1 LHFCNQIDHFFV
13 HDPGYHLSELE
24 QNVSPL
30 QQGYFTAATQRSQQR
45 LLYRIT
51 HMYALPCIHR
61 GSFFDPLCA
70 RRLSGALLQRSRTYH
85 PASKAPVSH
94 TVSPDVHRII
104 VDAITAIRSGDKA
117 RGRTLLAQ
125 ALRIDPRNEAAWLG
139 MASVAET
146 PERRRE
152 CLERALTIN
161 PNSQIARRALQ
172 KLSDPQ
178 PSHTS
183 YDAGALDQAARP
195 LPSFTPMHAQT
206 VTQEGETPQDQA
218 RHCPQCGA
226 PIGATDTVCAFCK
239 RLIAPSSSDVLSYPK
254 HTPLTR
260 EDQRRLTGQSLKRIG
275 VPHLFNTTTIVGIVI
290 TCIAGAIIAW
300 TIQQNWTAHPG
311 VLFLSLFLPLLFLIP
326 GIINIIQGTH
336 MYRFAQSL
344 HNATAVAEAPI
355 LDVWQDEG
363 FEGEPFVVAW
373 ELTVIDRYGRT
384 IRYRQAQKID
394 KELYD
399 CLQTRAT
406 VQVRYAP
413 DQPDTSMLDEQ
424 WVTAIKGASS
434 T

>member
-1 LHFCNQIDHFFV
+1 MLCRASIVVRF
-13 HDPGYHLSELE
+13 S
-24 QNVSPL
+24 
-30 QQGYFTAATQRSQQR
+30 
-45 LLYRIT
+45 
-51 HMYALPCIHR
+51 
-61 GSFFDPLCA
+61 DPLRA

-85 PASKAPVSH
+85 PALEAPVSH
-94 TVSPDVHRII
+94 TVSPDVHRMLA
-104 VDAITAIRSGDKA
+104 DAITAIRSGDQA

-125 ALRIDPRNEAAWLG
+125 VLRIDPRNETAWLG

-218 RHCPQCGA
+218 RHCPQCSA
-226 PIGATDTVCAFCK
+226 PVGATDTVCAFCK
-239 RLIAPSSSDVLSYPK
+239 SPLAPPSSASDTLSYPK
-254 HTPLTR
+254 RTPLTR

-275 VPHLFNTTTIVGIVI
+275 VPRLFNATTIVGIVI

-311 VLFLSLFLPLLFLIP
+311 ALFLSLLLPLLFLIP
-326 GIINIIQGTH
+326 GIINIIQGMH

-344 HNATAVAEAPI
+344 RNATAIAEAPI
-355 LDVWQDEG
+355 LDVWQEEG

-373 ELTVIDRYGRT
+373 ELTAPPDRERPCATGRRSGSARNCT
-384 IRYRQAQKID
+384 IASRRARRCRCATRQINPT
-394 KELYD
+394 LR
-399 CLQTRAT
+399 CWTNNGWLPSRA
-406 VQVRYAP
+406 RRAHERMCFHP
-413 DQPDTSMLDEQ
+413 
-424 WVTAIKGASS
+424 
-434 T
+434 

>member
-1 LHFCNQIDHFFV
+1 
-13 HDPGYHLSELE
+13 
-24 QNVSPL
+24 
-30 QQGYFTAATQRSQQR
+30 
-45 LLYRIT
+45 
-51 HMYALPCIHR
+51 
-61 GSFFDPLCA
+61 
-70 RRLSGALLQRSRTYH
+70 
-85 PASKAPVSH
+85 VSH

-218 RHCPQCGA
+218 RHCPQCSA
-226 PIGATDTVCAFCK
+226 PVGATDTVCAFCK
-239 RLIAPSSSDVLSYPK
+239 SPLAPPSSASDTLSYPK
-254 HTPLTR
+254 RTPLTSQER
-260 EDQRRLTGQSLKRIG
+260 SQLESDRHTTRRLMMEIFRPSAGCALVMASL
-275 VPHLFNTTTIVGIVI
+275 VI
-290 TCIAGAIIAW
+290 FFFLVGAILAVSDPAMVGVFIILPF
-300 TIQQNWTAHPG
+300 TI
-311 VLFLSLFLPLLFLIP
+311 LPLLIHEAHKAYNRKRFL
-326 GIINIIQGTH
+326 GT
-336 MYRFAQSL
+336 L
-344 HNATAVAEAPI
+344 TALTECPA
-355 LDVWQDEG
+355 LDVWNYEDYEG
-363 FEGEPFVVAW
+363 GFHHFVAW
-373 ELTVIDRYGRT
+373 ELTVIDRYGMAM
-384 IRYRQAQKID
+384 RYRQAQKID

-413 DQPDTSMLDEQ
+413 DQPDMSMLDER
-424 WVTAIKGASS
+424 WMAVIKGASS

>member
-1 LHFCNQIDHFFV
+1 MLRRASIVVRF
-13 HDPGYHLSELE
+13 S
-24 QNVSPL
+24 
-30 QQGYFTAATQRSQQR
+30 
-45 LLYRIT
+45 
-51 HMYALPCIHR
+51 
-61 GSFFDPLCA
+61 DPLRA

-85 PASKAPVSH
+85 PSSEAPVSH
-94 TVSPDVHRII
+94 TVSPDVHRILT
-104 VDAITAIRSGDKA
+104 DAVTAIRSGDKA

-125 ALRIDPRNEAAWLG
+125 VLRIDPRNETAWLW

-218 RHCPQCGA
+218 RHCPQCSA
-226 PIGATDTVCAFCK
+226 PVGATDTVCAFCK
-239 RLIAPSSSDVLSYPK
+239 SPLAPPSSASDTLSYPK
-254 HTPLTR
+254 RTPLTSQER
-260 EDQRRLTGQSLKRIG
+260 SQLESDQHTTRRWKMEIFRPSAGCALVMAFL
-275 VPHLFNTTTIVGIVI
+275 VI
-290 TCIAGAIIAW
+290 FSWLVGAILVVSNLAMFEGYVILIGITSA
-300 TIQQNWTAHPG
+300 I
-311 VLFLSLFLPLLFLIP
+311 LPLLILESHKAYSVKRFL
-326 GIINIIQGTH
+326 
-336 MYRFAQSL
+336 SKL
-344 HNATAVAEAPI
+344 TALTECPA
-355 LDVWQDEG
+355 LDVWNYEDYEG
-363 FEGEPFVVAW
+363 IFHHFVAW

-394 KELYD
+394 KELYE

-413 DQPDTSMLDEQ
+413 DQPDISMLDER
-424 WVTAIKGASS
+424 WVAVIKGASS

>member
-1 LHFCNQIDHFFV
+1 
-13 HDPGYHLSELE
+13 
-24 QNVSPL
+24 
-30 QQGYFTAATQRSQQR
+30 
-45 LLYRIT
+45 
-51 HMYALPCIHR
+51 
-61 GSFFDPLCA
+61 
-70 RRLSGALLQRSRTYH
+70 
-85 PASKAPVSH
+85 VSH
-94 TVSPDVHRII
+94 TVSPDVHRILT
-104 VDAITAIRSGDKA
+104 DAVTAIRSGDKA

-125 ALRIDPRNEAAWLG
+125 VLRIDPRSETAWLW

-172 KLSDPQ
+172 KVSDLQPSRAPHDASAPDQASRPSSSSDPR
-178 PSHTS
+178 
-183 YDAGALDQAARP
+183 Y
-195 LPSFTPMHAQT
+195 AQT
-206 VTQEGETPQDQA
+206 VMQAEGTSPDQA

-239 RLIAPSSSDVLSYPK
+239 SPLAPPSSASDTLSYPK
-254 HTPLTR
+254 RTPLTR

-275 VPHLFNTTTIVGIVI
+275 VPRLFNATTIVGIVI

-300 TIQQNWTAHPG
+300 TVQLNWMAHPG
-311 VLFLSLFLPLLFLIP
+311 VLFLSLLLPLLFLIP
-326 GIINIIQGTH
+326 GIINIIQGMH

-344 HNATAVAEAPI
+344 RNATAIAEAPI
-355 LDVWQDEG
+355 LDVWQEEG

-373 ELTVIDRYGRT
+373 ELTAPPRQGKT
-384 IRYRQAQKID
+384 MRYRQAQKID
-394 KELYD
+394 KELYE

-413 DQPDTSMLDEQ
+413 DQPDMSMLDER
-424 WVTAIKGASS
+424 WVAVIKGASS

>member
-1 LHFCNQIDHFFV
+1 MN
-13 HDPGYHLSELE
+13 
-24 QNVSPL
+24 PL
-30 QQGYFTAATQRSQQR
+30 QIRVFHGRDAAFAAAASVSRYVHVCMFRRASIVVRFLT
-45 LLYRIT
+45 
-51 HMYALPCIHR
+51 
-61 GSFFDPLCA
+61 LCA
-70 RRLSGALLQRSRTYH
+70 PGVSAVRFCSEVKHIIQHRRRPCRTPFRPTSIAFLPTPSPPSA
-85 PASKAPVSH
+85 PATK
-94 TVSPDVHRII
+94 
-104 VDAITAIRSGDKA
+104 

-125 ALRIDPRNEAAWLG
+125 ALRIDPRNETAWLG

-152 CLERALTIN
+152 CLERALAIN
-161 PNSQIARRALQ
+161 PNNEGAHRAL
-172 KLSDPQ
+172 KALSDPP
-178 PSHTS
+178 PSRAPH
-183 YDAGALDQAARP
+183 DASAPDHASRP
-195 LPSFTPMHAQT
+195 SSSSDLEHAQT
-206 VTQEGETPQDQA
+206 IMQAEGTPPDKA

-226 PIGATDTVCAFCK
+226 PTGATDMVCAFCK

-275 VPHLFNTTTIVGIVI
+275 VPHLLNTTTIVGIVI

-311 VLFLSLFLPLLFLIP
+311 VLFLSLLLPLLFLIP

-373 ELTVIDRYGRT
+373 ELTVIDQYGKTRC
-384 IRYRQAQKID
+384 YRQAQKID

>member
-1 LHFCNQIDHFFV
+1 
-13 HDPGYHLSELE
+13 
-24 QNVSPL
+24 
-30 QQGYFTAATQRSQQR
+30 
-45 LLYRIT
+45 
-51 HMYALPCIHR
+51 M
-61 GSFFDPLCA
+61 
-70 RRLSGALLQRSRTYH
+70 
-85 PASKAPVSH
+85 SH
-94 TVSPDVHRII
+94 TVSPDVHRMLA
-104 VDAITAIRSGDKA
+104 DAITAIRSGDQA

-125 ALRIDPRNEAAWLG
+125 VLRIDPRNETAWLW

-218 RHCPQCGA
+218 RHCPQCSA
-226 PIGATDTVCAFCK
+226 PVGATDTVCAFCK
-239 RLIAPSSSDVLSYPK
+239 SPLAPPSSASDTLSYPK
-254 HTPLTR
+254 RTPLTR

-373 ELTVIDRYGRT
+373 ELTVIDRYGKTR
-384 IRYRQAQKID
+384 RYRQAQKIG

-413 DQPDTSMLDEQ
+413 DQPDMSMLDEP
-424 WVTAIKGASS
+424 WVAAIKGASS

>member
-1 LHFCNQIDHFFV
+1 MLRRASIVVRF
-13 HDPGYHLSELE
+13 S
-24 QNVSPL
+24 
-30 QQGYFTAATQRSQQR
+30 
-45 LLYRIT
+45 
-51 HMYALPCIHR
+51 
-61 GSFFDPLCA
+61 DPLRA

-85 PASKAPVSH
+85 PSSEAPVSH
-94 TVSPDVHRII
+94 TVSPDVHRMLA
-104 VDAITAIRSGDKA
+104 DAITAIRSGDKA

-125 ALRIDPRNEAAWLG
+125 VLRIDPRNETAWLW

-218 RHCPQCGA
+218 RHCPQCSA
-226 PIGATDTVCAFCK
+226 PVGATDTVCAFCK
-239 RLIAPSSSDVLSYPK
+239 SPLAPPSSASDTLSYPK
-254 HTPLTR
+254 RTPLTSQER
-260 EDQRRLTGQSLKRIG
+260 RQLESDRHTTRRLKMEIFRSSAGCALVMASL
-275 VPHLFNTTTIVGIVI
+275 VI
-290 TCIAGAIIAW
+290 FFFLVGAILAVSNPAMVEVYVSLIILPF
-300 TIQQNWTAHPG
+300 TI
-311 VLFLSLFLPLLFLIP
+311 LPLLILEAHKAYNRKRFL
-326 GIINIIQGTH
+326 GK
-336 MYRFAQSL
+336 L
-344 HNATAVAEAPI
+344 TALTECPA
-355 LDVWQDEG
+355 LDVWNYEDYEG
-363 FEGEPFVVAW
+363 GFHHFVAW
-373 ELTVIDRYGRT
+373 ELTVIDRYGMAM
-384 IRYRQAQKID
+384 RYRQAQKID
-394 KELYD
+394 KELYE

>member
-1 LHFCNQIDHFFV
+1 
-13 HDPGYHLSELE
+13 
-24 QNVSPL
+24 
-30 QQGYFTAATQRSQQR
+30 
-45 LLYRIT
+45 
-51 HMYALPCIHR
+51 
-61 GSFFDPLCA
+61 
-70 RRLSGALLQRSRTYH
+70 
-85 PASKAPVSH
+85 VSH
-94 TVSPDVHRII
+94 TVSPNVHRII

-125 ALRIDPRNEAAWLG
+125 ALRIDPRNETAWLG

-226 PIGATDTVCAFCK
+226 PTGATDTVCAFCHSPV
-239 RLIAPSSSDVLSYPK
+239 PSPSESGDPFYPK
-254 HTPLTR
+254 RMPLTR
-260 EDQRRLTGQSLKRIG
+260 EEQRRLTGQSLKRIC
-275 VPHLFNTTTIVGIVI
+275 VPRLLNTTTIVGIVI
-290 TCIAGAIIAW
+290 TCIAGAIMAW
-300 TIQQNWTAHPG
+300 TVQQNWTAHPG
-311 VLFLSLFLPLLFLIP
+311 VVFLSLLPPSLFLVP
-326 GIINIIQGTH
+326 GIINIIQGMQ

-344 HNATAVAEAPI
+344 RNATAVTEAPI
-355 LDVWQDEG
+355 LGVWQDEG

-373 ELTVIDRYGRT
+373 ELTVIDRYGMAM
-384 IRYRQAQKID
+384 RYRQAQKID

-413 DQPDTSMLDEQ
+413 DQPDMSMLDEQ